1 MVAVLDHN
9 MGIAGWISG
18 HPVVAASITIN
29 FHRSIP
35 LGEIYTVETW
45 VDRVEGKKVYS
56 EGRIYLDDFEKPYSS
71 GTVLFI
77 IQPMEKFIGL
87 AEASR
92 HVPGNFDTVRD
103 EMNATQES
111 HSPLEAEQT

>member
-92 HVPGNFDTVRD
+92 H
-103 EMNATQES
+103 
-111 HSPLEAEQT
+111 